1 MLMRVLACS
10 CSASA
15 FFDCFYRALCCPIQA
30 AVMEYIPVVFF
41 TAKGIPGEVEERLD
55 TPAGLVAASM
65 RAVGLG
71 KSHARWVL
79 PKRSQE

>member
-1 MLMRVLACS
+1 MLCHAVL
-10 CSASA
+10 
-15 FFDCFYRALCCPIQA
+15 QA
-30 AVMEYIPVVFF
+30 AVLEYIPVVFF

-71 KSHARWVL
+71 KWRPGCLLGWLAGWQRA
-79 PKRSQE
+79 

>member
-1 MLMRVLACS
+1 VL
-10 CSASA
+10 
-15 FFDCFYRALCCPIQA
+15 
-30 AVMEYIPVVFF
+30 EYIPVVFF

-71 KSHARWVL
+71 EEWVGWGGGGGWWWWWG
-79 PKRSQE
+79 PTGTGGC